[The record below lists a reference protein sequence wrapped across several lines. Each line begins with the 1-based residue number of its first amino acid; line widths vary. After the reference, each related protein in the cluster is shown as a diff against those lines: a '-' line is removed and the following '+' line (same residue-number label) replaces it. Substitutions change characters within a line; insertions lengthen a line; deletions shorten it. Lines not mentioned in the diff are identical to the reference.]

1 MSAEEKKIAVIL
13 SGCGV
18 FDGSEI
24 HEAACTLLNIAEQG
38 AAYQCFAPD
47 IEQTS
52 VINHYT
58 KSVEQDQSRNV
69 LVEAARIARGNIQSL
84 ADFNPDLLTRLSFPA
99 DRALPKT
106 YATLR

>member
-38 AAYQCFAPD
+38 AAYQCFAP
-47 IEQTS
+47 ILNKRRSLTIIPKALS
-52 VINHYT
+52 RT
-58 KSVEQDQSRNV
+58 KAETCWSKR
-69 LVEAARIARGNIQSL
+69 
-84 ADFNPDLLTRLSFPA
+84 P
-99 DRALPKT
+99 ALPA
-106 YATLR
+106 ATSKAWPTLIPIF

>member
-84 ADFNPDLLTRLSFPA
+84 AD
-99 DRALPKT
+99 
-106 YATLR
+106 